1 MFNFLVHS
9 NFTRD
14 CMIESCLASQGVE
27 NIAQQLG
34 PLKVLES
41 TQTLEWLL
49 KAYEH
54 SHTQLFFSPNHT

>member
-1 MFNFLVHS
+1 
-9 NFTRD
+9 
-14 CMIESCLASQGVE
+14 MIESCLASQGVE
-27 NIAQQLG
+27 NIAQLG

-41 TQTLEWLL
+41 TQTLEWLP